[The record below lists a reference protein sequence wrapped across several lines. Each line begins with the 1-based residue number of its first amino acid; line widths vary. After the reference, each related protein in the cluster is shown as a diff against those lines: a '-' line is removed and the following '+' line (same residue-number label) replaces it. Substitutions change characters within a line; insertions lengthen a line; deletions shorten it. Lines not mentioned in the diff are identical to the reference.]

1 MAKHKFKN
9 EYQGFYAAE
18 LQAAKQEEQ
27 KFEQVAGLPF
37 TIDNARRAL
46 LTAADSAMV
55 YFHNDCEN
63 PNCDKFKN
71 QFHKILRALPKKTL
85 SDICGLVKTETLA
98 HLRLSYGSL
107 AVAWLTDEI

>member
-18 LQAAKQEEQ
+18 MQAAKKDAQ
-27 KFEQVAGLPF
+27 KFEQVTGVIF

-46 LTAADSAMV
+46 LDTANSAMF

-98 HLRLSYGSL
+98 HLRLSYGNF
-107 AVAWLTDEI
+107 AVAWLADEI

>member
-1 MAKHKFKN
+1 MEKFK
-9 EYQGFYAAE
+9 YQGFYAAE

-71 QFHKILRALPKKTL
+71 QFNKILRSLPKKSL
-85 SDICGLVKTETLA
+85 PDIADLIKIEILA
-98 HLRLSYGSL
+98 HLRLSYGDL
-107 AVAWLTDEI
+107 AVEWLTDENI